1 MKKEPNQ
8 KVLVLDGNELSTL
21 SIVRSLGRKNLKLT
35 VASEREFLEPIARY
49 SRYAQ
54 DVFLYT
60 NPLFDPEQF
69 VSEVID
75 YIKHNSFDLLIPVTE
90 KTVIPLA
97 KYKQEIQQYTILAT
111 PELDI
116 LEQAS
121 DKNNTFALA
130 ASIDIPIPKSITLS
144 NLGELSEVQQLL
156 TYPVVIK
163 PSRSVAGTEGDIRI
177 KLNVQYAFFE
187 QELAKKCSEI
197 LPYTTILLQEYFIG
211 DGVGVEIL
219 ADHGEI
225 IYAFQHKRLHELP
238 LTGGGSCLR
247 ESVAIN
253 PQLLAYSKR
262 IIKAINWHGVA
273 MIEYKHCDKTNES
286 RLIEINGRFWGSLPL
301 AVSAGAD
308 FPYYL
313 YQLLVLNTKTQAQP
327 AAKGVQSRKLKD
339 DLYWLLIVLLRK
351 ENSPLVIWPTS
362 RQLWRDFVS
371 VFSHRHHIDS
381 FAIDDLKPGIIDLCR
396 TAKWA
401 FGMIYE
407 PIYIRLQKALFNW
420 RKKNGAVK
428 KYLPAAKNV
437 LFLCYG
443 NINRSSLAEKCLYK
457 RLAEQGK
464 SITVNSAGFHPKENR
479 PADPVMVAIANQEGI
494 DLSQWSSHLVTE
506 KMLADADII
515 FAMEIKH
522 FQALNDKFPK
532 YRHKVHLLGTVTGC
546 STAVPLEIADPYG
559 QSDEIYQRCFQQVSA
574 TTKIIADLLA

>member
-1 MKKEPNQ
+1 MKKKPDQ

-21 SIVRSLGRKNLKLT
+21 SIVRSLGRKSLKIT
-35 VASEREFLEPIARY
+35 VASERDYLEPIAHY
-49 SRYAQ
+49 SRYSQ
-54 DVFLYT
+54 DVFFYT
-60 NPLFDPEQF
+60 NPLFDQEQF
-69 VSEVID
+69 VSEIID

-116 LEQAS
+116 LEQTS
-121 DKNNTFALA
+121 NKNNTFALA
-130 ASIDIPIPKSITLS
+130 ANIDIPIPKSITLS
-144 NLGELSEVQQLL
+144 NLGELAKIQQRL

-163 PSRSVAGTEGDIRI
+163 PNRSVASTEGDIRI
-177 KLNVQYAFFE
+177 KLNVQYAFSE

-197 LPYTTILLQEYFIG
+197 LPYTPIVLQEYFIG

-225 IYAFQHKRLHELP
+225 IYVFQHKRLHELP

-247 ESVAIN
+247 QSDSIN
-253 PQLLAYSKR
+253 PQLFTYSKR
-262 IIKAINWHGVA
+262 IIKAMNWHGVA
-273 MIEYKHCDKTNES
+273 MIEFKHCDKTGES

-301 AVSAGAD
+301 AVCAGAD

-327 AAKGVQSRKLKD
+327 AATGVQSRKLKD
-339 DLYWLLIVLLRK
+339 DLYWFLIVLLRI
-351 ENSPLVIWPTS
+351 ENSPLVIWPTT

-381 FAIDDLKPGIIDLCR
+381 FAIDDLKPGVIDLCR

-401 FGMIYE
+401 FGMICE

-420 RKKNGAVK
+420 RKKIGAVK
-428 KYLPAAKNV
+428 KYLPVAKNV
-437 LFLCYG
+437 MFLCYG

-457 RLAEQGK
+457 HLAEQGK

-479 PADPVMVAIANQEGI
+479 PADPMMVAIANQQGI
-494 DLSQWSSHLVTE
+494 DLSKWSSHLVTE

-522 FQALNDKFPK
+522 YQALNDKFPK
-532 YRHKVHLLGTVTGC
+532 YRHKVHLLGTVTGR
-546 STAVPLEIADPYG
+546 TTVVPLEIADPYG
-559 QSDEIYQRCFQQVSA
+559 QSEEIYQRCFQQVSA